1 MTRTSKKARRIAAAL
16 AGALLAT
23 FTLGGGIS
31 AAQNDPPAKTTEAE
45 HQAGIEWFRGAKF
58 GLFLHWG
65 LYTVPAGEWNGNKGL
80 GEWFQIETRMP
91 GAQYAK
97 FADQFNPTK
106 FDAKEWVKHVKDAGI
121 RYIVITT
128 KHHDGFAMYDSKV
141 SDFSIVK
148 STPWH
153 RDPMKDL
160 AAACQEAGIQL
171 GFYYSIPDWHS
182 PDFPAAL
189 SQRRFHGNPN
199 PNADVEKY
207 VAYMKAQIREILTQY
222 GPIAYLWFDD
232 GGAFE
237 GVDQAQR
244 VKLIHAQE
252 IVDLVHQLQPRCIL
266 NDRLGVPGD
275 CGTPEQHIP
284 DGRPGRL
291 FEVCM
296 SLNGHW
302 SYNKNDHNWKSPT
315 VVVRNLVDI
324 AGKGG
329 NYLLGIGP
337 TPEGTFPPEAVAV
350 LDAVGKWT
358 AANAESVYG
367 TMASPMDRLTFDGRC
382 TQRPGM
388 LYLHVFTWPKDARLA
403 VPLAN
408 KVKRAYLLA
417 DPKREA
423 LAVTA
428 SDRGTV
434 IALPPQAPDPIDTV
448 VAVEIEGPVKMAA
461 GS

>member
-1 MTRTSKKARRIAAAL
+1 MDR
-16 AGALLAT
+16 
-23 FTLGGGIS
+23 
-31 AAQNDPPAKTTEAE
+31 
-45 HQAGIEWFRGAKF
+45 
-58 GLFLHWG
+58 
-65 LYTVPAGEWNGNKGL
+65 
-80 GEWFQIETRMP
+80 
-91 GAQYAK
+91 
-97 FADQFNPTK
+97 
-106 FDAKEWVKHVKDAGI
+106 
-121 RYIVITT
+121 
-128 KHHDGFAMYDSKV
+128 
-141 SDFSIVK
+141 
-148 STPWH
+148 
-153 RDPMKDL
+153 
-160 AAACQEAGIQL
+160 
-171 GFYYSIPDWHS
+171 
-182 PDFPAAL
+182 
-189 SQRRFHGNPN
+189 
-199 PNADVEKY
+199 
-207 VAYMKAQIREILTQY
+207 
-222 GPIAYLWFDD
+222 
-232 GGAFE
+232 
-237 GVDQAQR
+237 AQR
-244 VKLIHAQE
+244 AKLIHAQE
-252 IVDLVHQLQPRCIL
+252 IVDLVRQLQPRCIL

-275 CGTPEQHIP
+275 CDTPEQHVP
-284 DGRPGRL
+284 GGRPGRL

-337 TPEGTFPPEAVAV
+337 TPEGVFPPEAVAV
-350 LDAVGKWT
+350 LDAVGQWT

-367 TMASPMDRLTFDGRC
+367 VTGSPLDRLTFDGRC

-448 VAVEIEGPVKMAA
+448 VAVEIDGPPKMAA
-461 GS
+461 GSQNLAAGKPVEVSSVWPGRENELNKSHITDGRPETLWAAEEPAREAWVKVDLQKACEVSSAMLSDAPYGRTRTFDLEARVDGAWKKVAEGTPIGDRLDLSFPPRQGPTVSPEYPQGRRHPNPGGVPVVRAVMREPGLSPLCDSR